1 MRAPGEN
8 TDGEDGGS
16 DHAHIYTCYVAAVA
30 LEHVAQ
36 GQTRFFTPGVAP
48 DPRGILL
55 GRFCVMTFATLEG
68 AVSWLRLYSSEAA
81 LDELLANLSITK
93 CKTALGGRE
102 IVIHIPAV
110 SSYLADRAARLCRL
124 VGGAIYTGTAKHF
137 VKYRD
142 DRSPYGYDAIDI
154 GAMPSGTDFMVHG
167 DEFAQ
172 GYVKEGDL
180 PFARLLFRLSIRK
193 LPGGDRLE
201 DDDRGDLLLAV
212 ARGLSEGIIRYLWR
226 NRVEAQAGL
235 FTPGSQSAF
244 EDTGRERGYML
255 IRVRAL
261 PERILQLFM
270 GTPGID
276 VFRPAGA
283 GAAVAVGYEHPIDLA
298 SCSSVFPADT
308 FHVFWPNDRV
318 DVLPGPLQLSDIADL
333 TRVDLE
339 LERLKDPQQLGG
351 GPPEPIGVAL
361 KLAASMG
368 PPRRVVGTLIP
379 VAHGPRLKRILFAL
393 PPVSL
398 RGHRVAVT
406 DRGILVIGS
415 ENLDV
420 IPLGQLL
427 CELTPGLLVPL
438 GMDVVPRVSPEV
450 LSRALGHTGGLV
462 TVFTLDGTPF
472 QVGEGSFQ
480 TLERRSLAKLEVDR
494 AETTDYAADAPAGAS
509 VVNDAVGRFAL
520 WGYPD
525 APDRKLLPP
534 GK

>member
-1 MRAPGEN
+1 M
-8 TDGEDGGS
+8 
-16 DHAHIYTCYVAAVA
+16 A

-68 AVSWLRLYSSEAA
+68 AVSWFRLYSSEAS
-81 LDELLANLSITK
+81 LDELLANLTIAK
-93 CKTALGGRE
+93 CRTALGSRE
-102 IVIHIPAV
+102 IVVQIPAV
-110 SSYLADRAARLCRL
+110 SSYAADRAARLCRL

-142 DRSPYGYDAIDI
+142 DRSPYGYDAVDI
-154 GAMPSGTDFMVHG
+154 GAMAGGTDFMVHG

-172 GYVKEGDL
+172 GYVREGEL
-180 PFARLLFRLSIRK
+180 PFQRLLFRLSIRK
-193 LPGGDRLE
+193 LPGGEQLDSE
-201 DDDRGDLLLAV
+201 DRGELYLAV
-212 ARGLSEGIIRYLWR
+212 ARGLADGIIRYLWR

-235 FTPGSQSAF
+235 FSPGSTSAF
-244 EDTGRERGYML
+244 DDQARDRGYML
-255 IRVRAL
+255 IRARAL
-261 PERILQLFM
+261 PERIMQLFL

-283 GAAVAVGYEHPIDLA
+283 NAAVAVGYEHPIDLA
-298 SCSSVFPADT
+298 SCSSVFPPET
-308 FHVFWPNDRV
+308 FHVFWPGDRV
-318 DVLPGPLQLSDIADL
+318 DVLPGPLALSDIADL
-333 TRVDLE
+333 TRVDIE
-339 LERLKDPQQLGG
+339 LDRPKDPAQHGG
-351 GPPEPIGVAL
+351 KPAEPIGVEL
-361 KLAASMG
+361 KLAAAMG
-368 PPRRVVGTLIP
+368 PPRRVVATLIP
-379 VAHGPRLKRILFAL
+379 LEHGARLKRILFAL

-398 RGHRVAVT
+398 RGHRVAAT

-450 LSRALGHTGGLV
+450 LARALGHAAGIV
-462 TVFTLDGTPF
+462 TVFTAQGRPF
-472 QVGEGSFQ
+472 QVSEGAFT
-480 TLERRSLAKLEVDR
+480 TLERRSLAKVEVDR
-494 AETTDYAADAPAGAS
+494 AEAIDYAAEVPAEAQ

-520 WGYPD
+520 WGFPE
-525 APDRKLLPP
+525 APDRKLLPS
-534 GK
+534 GERDK

>member
-1 MRAPGEN
+1 MPAM
-8 TDGEDGGS
+8 
-16 DHAHIYTCYVAAVA
+16 A

-55 GRFCVMTFATLEG
+55 GRSCLMTFPTLEG
-68 AVSWLRLYSSEAA
+68 AVSWLRLYSSEAS
-81 LDELLANLSITK
+81 LDELMAALTITK
-93 CKTALGGRE
+93 AKTALGSRE
-102 IVIHIPAV
+102 IVVQIPAV
-110 SSYLADRAARLCRL
+110 TSYAADRAARLARL

-142 DRSPYGYDAIDI
+142 DRSPYGYDAVDI
-154 GAMPSGTDFMVHG
+154 GAMAAGVDFMVHG
-167 DEFAQ
+167 DEFTQ
-172 GYVKEGDL
+172 SYVREGDL

-193 LPGGDRLE
+193 LPGGEHLGPEDRA
-201 DDDRGDLLLAV
+201 DLFLAV
-212 ARGLSEGIIRYLWR
+212 AHGLADGIIRYLWR

-235 FTPGSQSAF
+235 FNPSASSAF
-244 EDTGRERGYML
+244 DDHARDRGYML
-255 IRVRAL
+255 IRARNL
-261 PERILQLFM
+261 PERILQLFL

-276 VFRPAGA
+276 VFRPAGVH
-283 GAAVAVGYEHPIDLA
+283 AAVAVGYEHPIDLA
-298 SCSSVFPADT
+298 SCQSVFPPDT

-318 DVLPGPLQLSDIADL
+318 DALPGPLALSDIADL

-339 LERLKDPQQLGG
+339 LDRPRDPGAHSGG
-351 GPPEPIGVAL
+351 AAEPIGVEL
-361 KLAASMG
+361 RLAAAMG
-368 PPRRVVGTLIP
+368 PPRRVVATLIP
-379 VAHGPRLKRILFAL
+379 AAHAPRLKRILFAL

-406 DRGILVIGS
+406 DRGILVVGS

-450 LSRALGHTGGLV
+450 LARALGHATGVV
-462 TVFTLDGTPF
+462 TVFTPDGQPF
-472 QVGEGSFQ
+472 QIPDSAF
-480 TLERRSLAKLEVDR
+480 TSLERRSLAKLAVD
-494 AETTDYAADAPAGAS
+494 AAGVDDLSAPETEEAK

-520 WGYPD
+520 WGFPD
-525 APDRKLLPP
+525 APDRKLLPS
-534 GK
+534 GGEKK

>member
-1 MRAPGEN
+1 M
-8 TDGEDGGS
+8 
-16 DHAHIYTCYVAAVA
+16 A

-55 GRFCVMTFATLEG
+55 GRYLVMGYPTLEG
-68 AVSWLRLYSSEAA
+68 AVSWFRLYSSEAS
-81 LDELLANLSITK
+81 LDELMANLTIAK
-93 CKTALGGRE
+93 CRTALGSRE
-102 IVIHIPAV
+102 IVVQIPAV
-110 SSYLADRAARLCRL
+110 SSYAADRAARLCRL
-124 VGGAIYTGTAKHF
+124 VGGAVYTGTSKHF

-142 DRSPYGYDAIDI
+142 DRSPFGYDAVDI
-154 GAMPSGTDFMVHG
+154 GALPAASDFMVHG
-167 DEFAQ
+167 DGFAQ
-172 GYVKEGDL
+172 AYVREGEL
-180 PFARLLFRLSIRK
+180 PFTKLLFRLSIRK
-193 LPGGDRLE
+193 LPAGAQLDA
-201 DDDRGDLLLAV
+201 DDRAELLLVV

-235 FTPGSQSAF
+235 FTPSSTSAF
-244 EDTGRERGYML
+244 EDRGGDRGYML

-261 PERILQLFM
+261 PERILALFM

-283 GAAVAVGYEHPIDLA
+283 NAAVAVGYEHPIDLA
-298 SCSSVFPADT
+298 SCSSVFPPDT
-308 FHVFWPNDRV
+308 FHVFWPGDRV
-318 DVLPGPLQLSDIADL
+318 DVLPGPLAFSDIADL

-339 LERLKDPQQLGG
+339 LDRPGEPVAHDGA
-351 GPPEPIGVAL
+351 PPEPIGVEL

-368 PPRRVVGTLIP
+368 PPRRVVATLIP
-379 VAHGPRLKRILFAL
+379 LEHAPRFKRILFAL

-406 DRGILVIGS
+406 ERGILLIGS

-438 GMDVVPRVSPEV
+438 GMDVVPRVTPEV
-450 LSRALGHTGGLV
+450 LARALGHGTGLI
-462 TVFTLDGTPF
+462 TVFTAEGRPF
-472 QVGEGSFQ
+472 QVGESAFA
-480 TLERRSLAKLEVDR
+480 TLERRAIAKLEVER
-494 AETTDYAADAPAGAS
+494 AEVIDYAGEAPAPAR
-509 VVNDAVGRFAL
+509 VVNDPVGRFAL
-520 WGYPD
+520 WGFPD
-525 APDRKLLPP
+525 ASDRKLLPP

>member
-1 MRAPGEN
+1 M
-8 TDGEDGGS
+8 
-16 DHAHIYTCYVAAVA
+16 A

-55 GRFCVMTFATLEG
+55 GRYCLMTFPTLEG
-68 AVSWLRLYSSEAA
+68 AVSWFRLYSSEAA

-102 IVIHIPAV
+102 IVVQIPAV
-110 SSYLADRAARLCRL
+110 SSYAADRAARLCRL

-137 VKYRD
+137 
-142 DRSPYGYDAIDI
+142 DAVDI
-154 GAMPSGTDFMVHG
+154 GTMPASTDFMVHG

-172 GYVKEGDL
+172 GYVREGDL

-193 LPGGDRLE
+193 LPGGEHLDGEDRS
-201 DDDRGDLLLAV
+201 DLLLAV

-235 FTPGSQSAF
+235 FAPTSSSAF
-244 EDTGRERGYML
+244 DDRSRDRGYML

-261 PERILQLFM
+261 PERILALFL

-283 GAAVAVGYEHPIDLA
+283 SAAVAVGYQHPIDLA

-308 FHVFWPNDRV
+308 FHLFWPGDRV
-318 DVLPGPLQLSDIADL
+318 DVLPGPIALSDIADL

-339 LERLKDPQQLGG
+339 LERPKDPKPHRGSSADA
-351 GPPEPIGVAL
+351 IGVEL

-368 PPRRVVGTLIP
+368 PPRRVVATLIP
-379 VAHGPRLKRILFAL
+379 QGHGSRLKRILFAL

-406 DRGILVIGS
+406 DRGILVVGS

-427 CELTPGLLVPL
+427 CELAPGLLVPL
-438 GMDVVPRVSPEV
+438 GMDVVPRVSSDV
-450 LSRALGHTGGLV
+450 LARALGHQAGVV
-462 TVFTLDGTPF
+462 TVFTTDGRPF
-472 QVGEGSFQ
+472 QVSEASFSS
-480 TLERRSLAKLEVDR
+480 LERRSLAKLEVEQVAIADFS
-494 AETTDYAADAPAGAS
+494 AEPAVDAQ

-520 WGYPD
+520 WGFPD
-525 APDRKLLPP
+525 PTDRKLLPP